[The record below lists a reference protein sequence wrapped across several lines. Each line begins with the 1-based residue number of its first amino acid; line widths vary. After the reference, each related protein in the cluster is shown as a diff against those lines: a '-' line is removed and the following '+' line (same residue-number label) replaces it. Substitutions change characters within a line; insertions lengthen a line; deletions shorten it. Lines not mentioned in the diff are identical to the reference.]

1 MNILAVD
8 TGTSLQSIA
17 LLRGERVL
25 AHFCQEAKGSHTK
38 ILLPAIHEVLSS
50 QSMKLSDLQG
60 LAVSIGPGS
69 FSGLRVGLATMTA
82 FRMALGI
89 HLVAVPT
96 LEAMAWNLRG
106 ASLPIC
112 PILKARSGVVYWAS
126 FRWDGEKLVRLMPEQ
141 VGPLN
146 SLVQSLTEPTLVFG
160 EGWMLNREAFLSMSG
175 LMEEADLEAMSASA
189 VAVGL
194 ASLSRFKTGQYAQY
208 GVGPHYIQ
216 PSYAE
221 MKGGEILP

>member
-1 MNILAVD
+1 
-8 TGTSLQSIA
+8 
-17 LLRGERVL
+17 
-25 AHFCQEAKGSHTK
+25 
-38 ILLPAIHEVLSS
+38 
-50 QSMKLSDLQG
+50 
-60 LAVSIGPGS
+60 
-69 FSGLRVGLATMTA
+69 
-82 FRMALGI
+82 
-89 HLVAVPT
+89 
-96 LEAMAWNLRG
+96 
-106 ASLPIC
+106 
-112 PILKARSGVVYWAS
+112 
-126 FRWDGEKLVRLMPEQ
+126 MPEQ